1 MSKFTSNPTKP
12 NEFMIDN
19 TLKQKIEAWAPTFF
33 SYLIHI
39 YNTEYKNKSY
49 LVEPEEVM
57 ASTKQYKQENDH
69 FTEYI
74 MDKVS
79 VTENIK
85 DVINKDT
92 LWDDFRIW
100 YKNGRDQKTLPKRVD
115 FLKAVAPMIG
125 EPTKAGFFRYLAF
138 NFNEENKEVKNDLDV

>member
-1 MSKFTSNPTKP
+1 MRLGGAAF
-12 NEFMIDN
+12 
-19 TLKQKIEAWAPTFF
+19 A

-39 YNTEYKNKSY
+39 YITEYKSKSY

-57 ASTKQYKQENDH
+57 ASTKQYKQENDF

-79 VTENIK
+79 VTNNPK
-85 DVINKDT
+85 DLINRET

-100 YKNGRDQKTLPKRVD
+100 YKNGRDPKTTPKRTD
-115 FLKAVAPMIG
+115 FLKAATAILG
-125 EPTKAGFFRYLAF
+125 ETNKVGCYKYVVF
-138 NFNEENKEVKNDLDV
+138 NVNIENNESKTDLDV